1 MEHTMSQI
9 DRALEQAEQELTE
22 GLTDGTYTQAEFNE
36 RMRDLGR
43 EARDALEEEAEAAYD
58 DVMYQRGG
66 YR

>member
-1 MEHTMSQI
+1 MSGME
-9 DRALEQAEQELTE
+9 RAFDQYADDLGHDLD
-22 GLTDGTYTQAEFNE
+22 DGTYTLAEYNE

-43 EARDALEEEAEAAYD
+43 EYRDALEEEAQGAYD